1 MSKLNEAL
9 GYIEDKYLI
18 EADENRCAR
27 RKPKLKFVPLI
38 AACALLL
45 AVGVAAVGIRYF
57 APGVGIVDGGVKV
70 YAAKE
75 SVMLG
80 DIVVDTVMLTE
91 SDEESSLTVWLWREN
106 EVEIDPGQAKQGIP
120 PEELEDLTAE
130 INGNVY
136 DNPSWGGAT
145 IGYTTYV
152 FKNVEVGDDVILR
165 SKGEEVSVPL
175 VDARTSKRSGTMK
188 YGKKQ
193 IELIQVSDD
202 DNLWAAE
209 IKDDFA
215 LGFAKEGVGVSATI
229 YLAAKTDEEVGQL
242 SGDMTLIG
250 SGKVSSDVVKASLE
264 THGRSIDE
272 LAVKTITYNFRFRD
286 IIDSMPDIK
295 VKIPESGETMPCDL
309 VLYEGNGIIVHLKSV
324 TNGEKALLYECEVEN
339 KSGEK
344 FIGAIADAKGYVR
357 RDYEYDANGEHIAA
371 KDQLTSIYNRNGEV
385 CMYDFTT
392 GEDIVLEPGS
402 EIIVKL
408 VDVRIQYGS
417 SDLEF
422 SPNLGAVKLK

>member
-18 EADENRCAR
+18 EADENRYAR
-27 RKPKLKFVPLI
+27 RKPKLKFLPLI

-45 AVGVAAVGIRYF
+45 AVGAAAVGIRYF

-91 SDEESSLTVWLWREN
+91 SDEGNSLTVWLWREN
-106 EVEIDPGQAKQGIP
+106 EVEIDSEQAKQGIP
-120 PEELEDLTAE
+120 PKELEDLTAE
-130 INGNVY
+130 INGRIY
-136 DNPSWGGAT
+136 KDPEWGGAT

-152 FKNVEVGDDVILR
+152 FKNVEIGDDVILR

-215 LGFAKEGVGVSATI
+215 LGFAREGVGVSATV
-229 YLAAKTDEEVGQL
+229 YLAAKTDEGVGHL

-264 THGRSIDE
+264 THGRNIDE
-272 LAVKTITYNFRFRD
+272 LAVKTITYNLRFRD

-295 VKIPESGETMPCDL
+295 VKIPEKGEKIPCDL
-309 VLYEGNGIIVHLKSV
+309 ILYEGNGIIVHLKSV

-344 FIGAIADAKGYVR
+344 FISAIADVKGYVR

-371 KDQLTSIYNRNGEV
+371 KDQLTSVYNRNGEV

-392 GEDIVLEPGS
+392 DEDIVLEPGS

-408 VDVRIQYGS
+408 VDVRLQYGI

-422 SPNLGAVKLK
+422 SPNLGTVKLK